1 MLKMYLPRARAGGEA
16 DFWEEGWSRQ
26 AVADAVACCALH
38 PLRDRLA
45 ALLPRE
51 GVILDGGCGIGA
63 WAIYYGRRGHRLLGV
78 DFAAGALRALR
89 TAAPA
94 IATAAG
100 RVDALPLAD
109 NAVDAY
115 YSGGV
120 IEHFEGGPAAALAE
134 AYRVLRPGGRFLVV
148 VPDLSPLRQALCP
161 GPRRVLDD
169 GARPVVGF
177 RRLPAPAPDDADA
190 RTWARGA
197 ALQFFQYLYPPRV
210 LRPLLAAAGFDVL
223 WDHGVGVQWALMEL
237 PLVQRLST
245 RLSGPILGAPADY
258 YDRVPMAPWAQ
269 EPLIAPTLPAA
280 ARRYLRR
287 LLTFEDEELPLA
299 GPALRLLQAVAS
311 NIRLYV
317 CAKPGG
323 AAK

>member
-1 MLKMYLPRARAGGEA
+1 MYLPRARAGGEA
-16 DFWEEGWSRQ
+16 GFWEEGWSRQ

-45 ALLPRE
+45 GLLPRE
-51 GVILDGGCGIGA
+51 GLILDGGCGIGA
-63 WAIYYGRRGHRLLGV
+63 WAIYYSRRGHRMLGV
-78 DFAAGALRALR
+78 DFAAGALTALKA
-89 TAAPA
+89 AAPA
-94 IATAAG
+94 IAACAG

-120 IEHFEGGPAAALAE
+120 IEHFEDGPQPALAE
-134 AYRVLRPGGRFLVV
+134 AYRVLRPGGLFLVV

-161 GPRRVLDD
+161 GPRRVLAD

-177 RRLPAPAPDDADA
+177 RRLSAPAPDAA
-190 RTWARGA
+190 AVTAWAGRD

-210 LRPLLAAAGFDVL
+210 LRPLLEAAGFDVL
-223 WDHGVGVQWALMEL
+223 WDRGVGVQWAVMEL
-237 PLVQRLST
+237 PAVQRLSA
-245 RLSGPILGAPADY
+245 RLRGPLLSAPADY

-269 EPLIAPTLPAA
+269 EPLIATALPAP

-287 LLTFEDEELPLA
+287 LLTLEDDRLPLA

-317 CAKPGG
+317 CRKPGDI
-323 AAK
+323 AA